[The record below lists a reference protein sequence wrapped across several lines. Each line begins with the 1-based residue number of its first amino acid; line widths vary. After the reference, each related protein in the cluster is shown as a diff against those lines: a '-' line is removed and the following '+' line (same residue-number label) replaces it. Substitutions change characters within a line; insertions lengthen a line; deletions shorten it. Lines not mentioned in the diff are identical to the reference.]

1 MAHHWYEASLSIVP
15 LCHSFGRSS
24 CYSNR
29 LQDFSATI
37 TRCYKDAW
45 TSFWAD
51 FLYLFHP
58 FLVIWLVF
66 TLLSFTQS
74 HYLVHGNFMA
84 GKVRFLFNFFLIFV
98 KFSSQTSQFY
108 WCFVGTFG
116 LYVSSP
122 QEIQINNSSKS
133 LKSIICQ
140 KYNKTM
146 TSVLHFNQFL
156 VLQIYQDPSQGK
168 KYLQKPSLIDNW
180 VKLAL
185 NLKFFL

>member
-1 MAHHWYEASLSIVP
+1 
-15 LCHSFGRSS
+15 
-24 CYSNR
+24 
-29 LQDFSATI
+29 
-37 TRCYKDAW
+37 
-45 TSFWAD
+45 
-51 FLYLFHP
+51 
-58 FLVIWLVF
+58 
-66 TLLSFTQS
+66 
-74 HYLVHGNFMA
+74 MA

-133 LKSIICQ
+133 IKSSIYQ

-146 TSVLHFNQFL
+146 TSVLHFNQFI

-168 KYLQKPSLIDNW
+168 KISTETIID
-180 VKLAL
+180 
-185 NLKFFL
+185 